1 MIGRRPLWLAF
12 GVVLLILCGMAGS
25 TVYHGLT
32 TGCVKAR
39 YGYHCQ
45 AVVPVRYAIT
55 MVLTGLGCLVLA
67 AGTVLGFGMAFTRRR

>member
-1 MIGRRPLWLAF
+1 VIGRRLLWLAF
-12 GVVLLILCGMAGS
+12 GIVLLVLCGMAGS
-25 TVYHGLT
+25 TVYRGLT

-67 AGTVLGFGMAFTRRR
+67 AGTVLGFGMAFRRGR